1 MPEDN
6 PLNES
11 LAQALK
17 LLDGE
22 ETVTPEPVV
31 EPEVKPVEPVVEP
44 EPKVEP
50 DPTPEP
56 TPEPE
61 PEGEPEGDKLPHGES
76 SRLGRKVKR
85 MEDTFAEAMAKLD
98 ALTEAIGKTSIV
110 AAPVEDEMPEIIA
123 TPDDVQKVIDIRDR
137 QRAQQAQKEKTAY
150 FNRFKSHQSEDP
162 ELYADIYEEMLKN
175 HNEKNTGRPEIDAD
189 INYLKAKNA
198 IFSRKLAEAAKPKPN
213 VLSKEPPPANV
224 PKAAPVVTK
233 QINLS
238 ADEQAA
244 ANAFG
249 FSEEDLQRILSK

>member
-22 ETVTPEPVV
+22 PVVTPEV
-31 EPEVKPVEPVVEP
+31 EPEVKPVVEPVVVPEPAVEPVVEP
-44 EPKVEP
+44 EP
-50 DPTPEP
+50 TQ
-56 TPEPE
+56 EPE
-61 PEGEPEGDKLPHGES
+61 LEGEPEGDKIPHGES

-98 ALTEAIGKTSIV
+98 ALTEAIGKTTMV
-110 AAPVEDEMPEIIA
+110 APVEDEMPEIIA

-150 FNRFKSHQSEDP
+150 FSRFKSHESEDP

-175 HNEKNTGRPEIDAD
+175 HNDKNTGKPEIDAD

-224 PKAAPVVTK
+224 PKAAPTVVR

-249 FSEEDLQRILSK
+249 FSEDDLQRILSK